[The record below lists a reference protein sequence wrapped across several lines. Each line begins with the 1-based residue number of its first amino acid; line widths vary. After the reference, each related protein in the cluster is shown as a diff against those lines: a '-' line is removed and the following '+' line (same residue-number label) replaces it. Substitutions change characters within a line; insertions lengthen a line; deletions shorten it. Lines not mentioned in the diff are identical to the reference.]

1 MSVCS
6 SVAKTGC
13 DLSMKGKRTMYNMVL
28 DICRKDLNLKD
39 FEECSSYFKNLIY
52 LFRQMNYSEWKSA
65 QFEDFR
71 LQIESLVNSKLS

>member
-28 DICRKDLNLKD
+28 D
-39 FEECSSYFKNLIY
+39 
-52 LFRQMNYSEWKSA
+52 MG
-65 QFEDFR
+65 
-71 LQIESLVNSKLS
+71 